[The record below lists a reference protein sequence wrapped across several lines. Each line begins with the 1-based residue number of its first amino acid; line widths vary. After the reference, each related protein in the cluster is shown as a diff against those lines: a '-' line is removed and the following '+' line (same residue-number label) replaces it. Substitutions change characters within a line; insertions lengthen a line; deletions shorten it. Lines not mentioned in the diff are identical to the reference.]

1 MELKN
6 ILARQPGPEIQQELA
21 TYKENLKE
29 KSGQMKKM
37 LGELKEAQNQVN
49 ISFIKEN

>member
-6 ILARQPGPEIQQELA
+6 ILARQPGQEIHQQLA

-29 KSGQMKKM
+29 KSAQMKNM
-37 LGELKEAQNQVN
+37 VGELKEAQEQV
-49 ISFIKEN
+49 SG